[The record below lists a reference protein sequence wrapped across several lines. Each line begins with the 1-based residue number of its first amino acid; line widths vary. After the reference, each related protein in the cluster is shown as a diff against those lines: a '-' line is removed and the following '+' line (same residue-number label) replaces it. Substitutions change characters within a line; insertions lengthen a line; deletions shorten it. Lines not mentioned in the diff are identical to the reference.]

1 MIPSPKFNPRMRIMK
16 PCSPLLLSIL
26 LLTVIPLQFPARAAV
41 RIVVVAGETA
51 TVDKVGHHD
60 YLGGCRM
67 LTDVL
72 KQTAGVETALV
83 RDGWL
88 NRLQFVEDLTGVTP
102 LVWSGKTHQGSPDGG
117 LGDVVG
123 WVYERPAG
131 GRSFGFTG
139 IDAHAAWAL
148 PGMRQ
153 LVVNGILW
161 TANLEIPNGGAPNKI
176 TEAVLDSYLTPR

>member
-1 MIPSPKFNPRMRIMK
+1 MK
-16 PCSPLLLSIL
+16 PFPLLLLSIV
-26 LLTVIPLQFPARAAV
+26 LLTATPFQRSADAAV

-51 TVDKVGHHD
+51 
-60 YLGGCRM
+60 
-67 LTDVL
+67 
-72 KQTAGVETALV
+72 LV

-88 NRLQFVEDLTGVTP
+88 NELKFVEDLKGVTP

-117 LGDVVG
+117 MGDLVG
-123 WVYERPAG
+123 WVYERPTG

-139 IDAHAAWAL
+139 IDAHSAWAL

-161 TANLEIPNGGAPNKI
+161 TANLAIPNGGAPNKI
-176 TEAVLDSYLTPR
+176 TETALDSNLTPR